1 MSRSENCPAVL
12 LGSPVVGLLI
22 KSVDAEERVIEAII
36 SSVENSDAEG
46 LLRAASELMVLR
58 RSSTDDHCAG

>member
-1 MSRSENCPAVL
+1 MSSSENGPAIL
-12 LGSPVVGLLI
+12 LRSPVVGLLI

-36 SSVENSDAEG
+36 SCVENCDSEG
-46 LLRAASELMVLR
+46 LLFAASELMVLR